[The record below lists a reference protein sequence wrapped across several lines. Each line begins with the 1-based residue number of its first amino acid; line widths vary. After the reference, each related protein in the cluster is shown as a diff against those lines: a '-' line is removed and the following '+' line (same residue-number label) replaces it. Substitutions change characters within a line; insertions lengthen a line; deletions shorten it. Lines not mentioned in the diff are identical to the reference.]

1 MSLCATR
8 VTSRGIPFPDTDRVN
23 EMSARELEVAVR
35 EALERD
41 HRLHSRPTHNYEYE
55 PKGGWI
61 WQATSRSAVSEVLFV
76 PDPTKYESRCMVT
89 VSKGI
94 WCLICLW
101 DIQVFGLRPEVN
113 QTGPTEVGRW
123 SPEGA
128 IFTAIAVNSDRRS
141 EASAAVAVNLSG

>member
-1 MSLCATR
+1 M
-8 VTSRGIPFPDTDRVN
+8 
-23 EMSARELEVAVR
+23 
-35 EALERD
+35 
-41 HRLHSRPTHNYEYE
+41 
-55 PKGGWI
+55 
-61 WQATSRSAVSEVLFV
+61 
-76 PDPTKYESRCMVT
+76 T